1 MIGYGPD
8 SKRIWTLDES
18 FSMLAIH
25 PAKTSAAGFYFP
37 GESIKQPV
45 STVLKVLTDLWT
57 SPMVLC
63 FLFFVARQ
71 SGTSGPITDYVGVYK
86 PIARVLI
93 LRSSNAAFCLK

>member
-1 MIGYGPD
+1 
-8 SKRIWTLDES
+8 
-18 FSMLAIH
+18 
-25 PAKTSAAGFYFP
+25 
-37 GESIKQPV
+37 
-45 STVLKVLTDLWT
+45 
-57 SPMVLC
+57 MVLC